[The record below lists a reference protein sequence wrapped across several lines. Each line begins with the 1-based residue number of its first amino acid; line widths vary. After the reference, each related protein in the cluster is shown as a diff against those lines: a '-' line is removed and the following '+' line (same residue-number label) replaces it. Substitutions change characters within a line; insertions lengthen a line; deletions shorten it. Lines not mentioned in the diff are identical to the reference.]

1 MTGRRA
7 YRIAYDGRAYRG
19 FQRQPDVPTVE
30 DALLEAL
37 RALDVCAGETPPGY
51 AAASRTDARVSALA
65 QTVAFDAPD
74 WLSPAALNG
83 RLPDD
88 VRAWAYA
95 PVSPEFHATHDAVS
109 RAYVYHLYA
118 PETPA
123 DRVRDRL
130 GALAGE
136 HDFHNLTPDE
146 TGTVRE
152 LSVGLERSG
161 EFLLCRFRAGGF
173 PRQLVR
179 RAVGLLERALTEP
192 ALIERALSP
201 TELAGPEGIGPA
213 RPEPL
218 VLAEVRYR
226 SPSFSIDDEAAER
239 ARELFEQRRIER
251 ATGAK
256 VAATLAAGLESGP
269 DPEA

>member
-1 MTGRRA
+1 MTDRRA

-37 RALDVCAGETPPGY
+37 RELEVCAGETPPGY
-51 AAASRTDARVSALA
+51 AAASRTDAGVSALT

-74 WLSPAALNG
+74 WLSPAALNS
-83 RLPDD
+83 RFPDD
-88 VRAWAYA
+88 VWAWARA
-95 PVSPEFHATHDAVS
+95 SVSPEFHATHDAVS

-130 GALAGE
+130 EALAGE
-136 HDFHNLTPDE
+136 HDFHNLTPDG

-179 RAVGLLERALTEP
+179 RAVGLLERALEDP
-192 ALIERALSP
+192 DLIERALSP

-218 VLAEVRYR
+218 VLVEVQYPTR
-226 SPSFSIDDEAAER
+226 SFVVDDEAARR
-239 ARELFEQRRIER
+239 ARELFDQRRVER
-251 ATGAK
+251 ATDAK
-256 VAATLAAGLESGP
+256 VAGTLAAGLESGP